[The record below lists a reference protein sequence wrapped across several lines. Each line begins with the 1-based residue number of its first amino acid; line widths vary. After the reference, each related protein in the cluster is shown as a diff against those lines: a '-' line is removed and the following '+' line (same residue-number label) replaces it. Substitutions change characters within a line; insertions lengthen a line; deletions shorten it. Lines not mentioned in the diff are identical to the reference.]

1 MKPTGVQQGSDTN
14 QTGVLFEANRQ
25 RRHVPN
31 REVARQAAWTAWL
44 RLFGPGRMG
53 FAALESEY
61 LNVLRGWLSFP
72 FPASRGQGA
81 EVEEVLERYRVSKS
95 TLYRWTRQ
103 RPRQSFRTRTSWGEQ
118 QGERSQRTRYKYAV
132 VVRNLWLLMRER
144 HRPRTVAE
152 AAGLLSRPGV
162 DVRTLY
168 RAINHWGLGCGR
180 WAEAPSDHQAR
191 VLMDVIREGP
201 GEGVPLPRWA
211 PGRVRPAKRA
221 VA

>member
-1 MKPTGVQQGSDTN
+1 M
-14 QTGVLFEANRQ
+14 
-25 RRHVPN
+25 
-31 REVARQAAWTAWL
+31 
-44 RLFGPGRMG
+44 
-53 FAALESEY
+53 
-61 LNVLRGWLSFP
+61 
-72 FPASRGQGA
+72 
-81 EVEEVLERYRVSKS
+81 LERYRVSKS

-191 VLMDVIREGP
+191 VLMDVIREGAGRGCAFAQVGAGTREA
-201 GEGVPLPRWA
+201 GEAG
-211 PGRVRPAKRA
+211 GCVRALFWPCYCRRA
-221 VA
+221 MVTIGKGGGAALD